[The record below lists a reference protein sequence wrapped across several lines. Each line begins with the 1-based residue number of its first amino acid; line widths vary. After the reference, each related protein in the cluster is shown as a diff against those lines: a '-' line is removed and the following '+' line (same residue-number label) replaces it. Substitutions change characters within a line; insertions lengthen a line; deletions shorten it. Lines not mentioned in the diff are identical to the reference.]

1 MTRIRTKVLVL
12 VILLNLLPGA
22 LLVLIVRY
30 RLDVVVQTQTLDI
43 ASQFMRQSAGYLELY
58 LDEIEN
64 TVRYISDMAV
74 VQDVIHAEPFD
85 DMYDALLAFRSVTT
99 EISSMVAFR
108 PDIGQ
113 LDIHGTNGFSYRSF
127 TPGFRLFGQIVQR
140 PILSPV
146 VEAGGN
152 TVWIFDPRSGDL
164 LTGRM
169 LTDRQTGQTRGIL
182 FAQVPLHRI
191 ENILGRFRDGRDR
204 ELLLFSREHNVIAGR
219 RTPPIAIGN
228 HLPSVAD
235 RGAVAVGRADGG
247 FLIAGTPVG
256 QTGLDLVMIVSA
268 ASLLSGSIGLQ
279 QFLLLTLVGYMI
291 LTAMAWLR
299 FSRRLTDPIRQLADT
314 MEQFEGGNTNVTAEI
329 QGDDEIGE
337 LARSYNRMLGRL
349 NELFRRVYDEQVHR
363 RDAEWDALQAQI
375 NPHFLNNTLN
385 SIGSLARIKGATDIT
400 RMVAALSRMFSI
412 ILYEKGHVVALSQ
425 ELEYIRL
432 YVQIQKV
439 RFGDRLEFEST
450 VSEQFLSVCVP
461 KFALQPLVE
470 NAIVHGIE
478 QRPEGGR
485 VEIHAVAVDG
495 GSTLEIRVHDNGVGM
510 EPALLADITAREQ
523 QVRARIGIRNIHER
537 IRASAGDGYGL
548 HIESEAGKGTTV
560 TVRLPANGCEESLR

>member
-1 MTRIRTKVLVL
+1 MTRIRTKVLIL
-12 VILLNLLPGA
+12 VVLLNLLPGA

-30 RLDVVVQTQTLDI
+30 RLDAVVQTQTLDI
-43 ASQFMRQSAGYLELY
+43 ASQFMRQNAGYLELY

-85 DMYDALLAFRSVTT
+85 DMYDALLAFRSVTA

-140 PILSPV
+140 PILLPI

-152 TVWIFDPRSGDL
+152 AVWIFDPRSGDL

-169 LTDRQTGQTRGIL
+169 LIDRHTGQTRGIL

-191 ENILGRFRDGRDR
+191 ENILGRFREGRDR

-219 RTPPIAIGN
+219 RTPPIAIRD

-235 RGAVAVGRADGG
+235 RGSVAVGRADGG
-247 FLIAGTPVG
+247 FLIAGTPIG

-268 ASLLSGSIGLQ
+268 SSLLSGSIGLQ

-299 FSRRLTDPIRQLADT
+299 FSHRLTDPIQQLAHT

-337 LARSYNRMLGRL
+337 LARAYNRMLGRL
-349 NELFRRVYDEQVHR
+349 NELIRRVYDEQVHR

-385 SIGSLARIKGATDIT
+385 SIGSLARMNGATDIT

-412 ILYEKGHVVALSQ
+412 ILYEKAHVVPLSR
-425 ELEYIRL
+425 EIEYIQL
-432 YVQIQKV
+432 YVQIQKI
-439 RFGDRLEFEST
+439 RFGERLRFECE
-450 VSEQFLSVCVP
+450 VPEHLLEVCIP
-461 KFALQPLVE
+461 KFSLQPLVE
-470 NAIVHGIE
+470 NAVVHGIE
-478 QRPEGGR
+478 PRPEGGTVSIVSVSR
-485 VEIHAVAVDG
+485 RGSSDVEIQVA
-495 GSTLEIRVHDNGVGM
+495 DNGVGM
-510 EPALLADITAREQ
+510 TPGVLQAAQSGQHNDE
-523 QVRARIGIRNIHER
+523 VRIGLRNIHER
-537 IRASAGDGYGL
+537 IQTSAGRTYGL
-548 HIESEAGKGTTV
+548 TVESHAGVGTCV
-560 TVRLPANGCEESLR
+560 TVRVPASGCTELTS